1 MIKFDTSHAHLQE
14 NIFDYQQ
21 AVTLAHTQLHE
32 KSGAGND
39 FVGWVEWPNSYDHE
53 EFERIKQAAA
63 RTAWKAS
70 AMCCVVCGIGGSYL
84 GARAAIE
91 MMRWAVL
98 SRPEPE
104 VIFIGNTFSSTYF
117 KQVDSVYSRIR
128 KSFLTSFPNP
138 ARRPKRRWRS
148 EC

>member
-32 KSGAGND
+32 KRGAGND

-53 EFERIKQAAA
+53 EFERIKAAA
-63 RTAWKAS
+63 KRLEGQ
-70 AMCCVVCGIGGSYL
+70 CDVLLVCGIGGSYL

-91 MMRWAVL
+91 MMRGLYCQAL
-98 SRPEPE
+98 SL
-104 VIFIGNTFSSTYF
+104 IHISNGLKSSAGL
-117 KQVDSVYSRIR
+117 SS
-128 KSFLTSFPNP
+128 
-138 ARRPKRRWRS
+138 A
-148 EC
+148 

>member
-53 EFERIKQAAA
+53 EFERIKVAAK
-63 RTAWKAS
+63 RLEGQ
-70 AMCCVVCGIGGSYL
+70 CD
-84 GARAAIE
+84 
-91 MMRWAVL
+91 VL
-98 SRPEPE
+98 L
-104 VIFIGNTFSSTYF
+104 
-117 KQVDSVYSRIR
+117 VYETMNA
-128 KSFLTSFPNP
+128 LM
-138 ARRPKRRWRS
+138 
-148 EC
+148 